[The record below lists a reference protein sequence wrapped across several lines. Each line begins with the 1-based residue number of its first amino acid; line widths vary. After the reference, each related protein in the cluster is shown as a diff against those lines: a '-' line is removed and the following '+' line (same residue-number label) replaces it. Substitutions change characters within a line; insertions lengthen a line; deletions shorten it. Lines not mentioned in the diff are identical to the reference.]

1 MNAAVARSPASEG
14 THGRYIEVCAGAGGL
29 ALGLTRAGWSGT
41 GIEIDPDAAATHRQ
55 VGPCL
60 EADVVGLPAPHG
72 ADLVAA
78 GVPCQPFSMAGLG
91 RCLDDDRG
99 VLFRE
104 VLRIAGE
111 AEARAILIENVR
123 GMVLRGA
130 VHPILAEIR
139 AAGFH
144 CTHALLNAADY
155 GVPQNR
161 KRLFIVGFR
170 DKAALA
176 RFRFP
181 APTHGAPNNLFG
193 LPRWRTVRD
202 ALTLPAGDFRTGRME
217 GASGWNGQRYVDVDV
232 DVPANTITASKATDL
247 LSPLDRPANT
257 VLASEGSDD
266 ARGARGARGGKARG
280 RGAGYALSRDLAAA
294 RRATPSRLDEPA
306 STISAGGA
314 DSGGAEPL
322 ANAKVRRELFAALE
336 TAGLADRP
344 GTTVSCDPRLPA
356 AGYHHHHQDGAVRLS
371 VRQCARLQSFPD
383 DFEFVGDTRKSL
395 HRQIGNAV
403 PPLLGEALGRAV
415 YAALYGAP

>member
-1 MNAAVARSPASEG
+1 MNAAVTMSPAPEG

-41 GIEIDPDAAATHRQ
+41 GIEFDPDAAATHRQ

-72 ADLVAA
+72 ADFVAG

-99 VLFRE
+99 GLFRE
-104 VLRIAGE
+104 LLRIAEE
-111 AEARAILIENVR
+111 AGARAVLIENVR
-123 GMVLRGA
+123 GMVSRGA

-144 CTHALLNAADY
+144 CTYALLNAADY

-202 ALTLPAGDFRTGRME
+202 ALSLPAGDYRTGRME
-217 GASGWNGQRYVDVDV
+217 GASGWNGQRFVDADL
-232 DVPANTITASKATDL
+232 PANTITASKATDF

-257 VLASEGSDD
+257 ILASEGSD
-266 ARGARGARGGKARG
+266 GARGARGGKARG
-280 RGAGYALSRDLAAA
+280 RGAGYALSQGLA
-294 RRATPSRLDEPA
+294 TLKHSRLDEPA
-306 STISAGGA
+306 PTISAGGA
-314 DSGGAEPL
+314 DTGGAEPL
-322 ANAKVRRELFAALE
+322 ANARVRREFFAALE
-336 TAGLADRP
+336 DAGLADRP
-344 GTTVSCDPRLPA
+344 GTSISCDPRLPA
-356 AGYHHHHQDGAVRLS
+356 AGHHHHHHHQDGAVRLS
-371 VRQCARLQSFPD
+371 PRQCARLQSFPD
-383 DFEFVGDTRKSL
+383 DFEFVGNTRKSL

-403 PPLLGEALGRAV
+403 PPPLGEALGRAV
-415 YAALYGAP
+415 YAALYGVP

>member
-1 MNAAVARSPASEG
+1 MNAAVTMSPAPEG
-14 THGRYIEVCAGAGGL
+14 TRGRYIEVCAGAGGL

-41 GIEIDPDAAATHRQ
+41 GIEFDPDAAATHRQ

-72 ADLVAA
+72 ADFVAG

-99 VLFRE
+99 GLFRE
-104 VLRIAGE
+104 LLRIAGE
-111 AEARAILIENVR
+111 AGARAVLIENVR
-123 GMVLRGA
+123 GMVSRGA

-144 CTHALLNAADY
+144 CTYALLNAADY

-161 KRLFIVGFR
+161 KRLFVVGFR

-202 ALTLPAGDFRTGRME
+202 ALSLPAGDYRTGRME
-217 GASGWNGQRYVDVDV
+217 GASGWNGQRFVDADL
-232 DVPANTITASKATDL
+232 PANTIAASKATDF
-247 LSPLDRPANT
+247 LSPLDRPGPTIDTTGSFN
-257 VLASEGSDD
+257 EGS
-266 ARGARGARGGKARG
+266 G
-280 RGAGYALSRDLAAA
+280 RIRSTMRAAL
-294 RRATPSRLDEPA
+294 SRLDEPA
-306 STISAGGA
+306 PTISAGGA
-314 DSGGAEPL
+314 DTGGAEPL
-322 ANAKVRRELFAALE
+322 ANARVRREFFAALE
-336 TAGLADRP
+336 DAGLADRP
-344 GTTVSCDPRLPA
+344 GTSISCDPRLPA
-356 AGYHHHHQDGAVRLS
+356 AGHHHHHHQDGAVRLS
-371 VRQCARLQSFPD
+371 PRQCARLQAFPD
-383 DFEFVGDTRKSL
+383 DFEFVGNTRKSL

-403 PPLLGEALGRAV
+403 PPPLGEALGRAV
-415 YAALYGAP
+415 YAALYGVP